1 MTQVNYSKNYMEL
14 LPAVDVKDGKAVRL
28 VQGELAQESIYG
40 APLEVALEFQAA
52 GAEWLHLVD
61 LDAAFGRGE
70 NSSLLAEVVG
80 RLDIKVELSGGIRDD
95 ESLKRALATG
105 CTRVNLGTAAL
116 ENPEWTARIIA
127 EYGDRIAVGLDVRGH
142 VLAARGWTQEGGDL
156 FETIERLERDG
167 CSRYVV
173 TDVTKDGTLQGP
185 NLELLKEVCAA
196 TKKPVVASGGISSL
210 ADISALSELHA
221 IGVEGAIV
229 GKALYAGA
237 FTLQEALALT
247 KTVNTKGAK

>member
-1 MTQVNYSKNYMEL
+1 MSYLEL

-28 VQGELAQESIYG
+28 VQGELSAETAYG
-40 APLEVALEFQAA
+40 NPLEVALDFQAA

-70 NSSLLAEVVG
+70 NSALLADVV
-80 RLDIKVELSGGIRDD
+80 RKVDIKVELSGGIRDD
-95 ESLKRALATG
+95 ASLQRALATG
-105 CTRVNLGTAAL
+105 CTRINLGTAAL
-116 ENPEWTARIIA
+116 ENPEWTSKVIA

-142 VLAARGWTQEGGDL
+142 VLAARGWTKEGGDL

-167 CSRYVV
+167 CARYVV

-185 NLELLKEVCAA
+185 NVQLLKEVCAV

-210 ADISALSELHA
+210 ADIAALASLHNS
-221 IGVEGAIV
+221 GVEGAIV
-229 GKALYAGA
+229 GKALYARA
-237 FTLQEALALT
+237 FTLQEALELT
-247 KTVNTKGAK
+247 KR

>member
-1 MTQVNYSKNYMEL
+1 MTQRNYLEL

-70 NSSLLAEVVG
+70 NTSLLAEVVG

-116 ENPEWTARIIA
+116 ENPEWTARVIA
-127 EYGDRIAVGLDVRGH
+127 EHGDRIAVGLDVRGH
-142 VLAARGWTQEGGDL
+142 VLAARGWTKEGGDL

-185 NLELLKEVCAA
+185 NLELLKEVCSV

-210 ADISALSELHA
+210 ADIKALSSLHV

-247 KTVNTKGAK
+247 KGTK